1 MTLIK
6 ICGITNL
13 EDAVDAVEAGAD
25 ALGFNF
31 YPPSPRYVD
40 PARARAIIEK
50 LPKTLMTVGVFVNE
64 DVETVKSIATVT
76 GVSALQLHGDES
88 PDYCAALNGWY
99 LIKALAVNENF
110 DELQVLEYG
119 VDAVMLDAS
128 HKKLRGGTGQVIDWS
143 VARRVRD
150 LGVPLFLAGGLSPE
164 NVQEAIVCVNPYA
177 VDVCSALEDQPGK
190 KNLVRVKAFLAAA
203 RSNSVESV
211 GDAGQAR
218 TPAVPERGDR

>member
-1 MTLIK
+1 MTFIK

-13 EDAVDAVEAGAD
+13 EDAIAAVEAGAD

-40 PARARAIIEK
+40 PARAREIIEK
-50 LPKTLMTVGVFVNE
+50 LPKMMTVGVFVNE
-64 DVETVKSIATVT
+64 DIETVKSIATVT
-76 GVSALQLHGDES
+76 GISALQLHGDES

-99 LIKALAVNENF
+99 LIKALPVNENF
-110 DELQVLEYG
+110 DERKVLVYG

-143 VARRVRD
+143 VARRVREM
-150 LGVPLFLAGGLSPE
+150 GVPLFLAGGLSPE
-164 NVQEAIVCVNPYA
+164 NVQEAIVCVDPYA
-177 VDVCSALEDQPGK
+177 VDVCSALEDRPGK
-190 KNLVRVKAFLAAA
+190 KNLVRVKAFLEAA
-203 RSNSVESV
+203 RSNSLESV
-211 GDAGQAR
+211 DDAGQAR